1 MISLFQLSFLFS
13 VRAEGGN
20 PDFLF
25 DECWGL
31 RADKDDEIAKCQR
44 IFVSSVD
51 IASRQVPPA
60 HVIDDGHHQDYMPDN
75 VQLTELD
82 PANDGNM
89 LDIIYFG
96 SEPKAHSPE
105 IDDWTFFTL
114 QSQSIPAMKEAIR
127 TLRFDTQIRK
137 YDLRNVYTPE
147 QANKMLTA
155 RIAAL
160 LGMPEG
166 DYQFNLGKTVQKQFD
181 VSDNVGWNPE
191 KQQVIT
197 DNYDNT
203 GFFRPCFN
211 SFDIHS
217 SKCHYVPEG
226 SDSYDWVQQWAK
238 KSYTGPGQVTADGTP
253 FTGRGWTFDWQKW
266 WHCDRERWNN
276 CGGSQQ
282 DEIGLSE
289 FVLPP
294 HASSV
299 QWTKTQT
306 ALDFF
311 CEICKDDPDSCGNHH
326 IEHDFSYWARGQY
339 DNEGCGWNSSATQ
352 NEESQPGNESPQQD
366 EVPSSDDAQQ
376 QNQNDDSQPQSES
389 SQQDEV
395 PTSDDAQQQN
405 QNSQQD
411 EVSTSDDAQQQNQND
426 DSQPQSKS
434 SQQDEAPTSDDAQQ
448 QNQNDD
454 SQPQSKSSQ
463 QDEVP
468 SEENQNIDHEQDIHI

>member
-1 MISLFQLSFLFS
+1 MISLFQLSFVLS

-20 PDFLF
+20 PDYLF

-31 RADKDDEIAKCQR
+31 RADNHDEIKKCQH
-44 IFVSSVD
+44 IFGQSVD

-60 HVIDDGHHQDYMPDN
+60 HIIDDGHHQDYLPDN
-75 VQLTELD
+75 VQLAHLD

-89 LDIIYFG
+89 LDILYFG
-96 SEPKAHSPE
+96 PTDQAQHPE

-114 QSQSIPAMKEAIR
+114 QSQSIPAIKKAIS
-127 TLRFDTQIRK
+127 TLHFDTQIQK
-137 YDLRNVYTPE
+137 HDFDNVYTPE
-147 QANKMLTA
+147 QADKMISA
-155 RIAAL
+155 RIAAV
-160 LGMPEG
+160 LGMPAGE
-166 DYQFNLGKTVQKQFD
+166 YQFSLGKTVQKQFD
-181 VSDNVGWNPE
+181 VSDGVGWNPE
-191 KQQVIT
+191 TKQAII

-238 KSYTGPGQVTADGTP
+238 KSYTGPGHVTAHGTP

-266 WHCDRERWNN
+266 WHCDRERWNH

-299 QWTKTQT
+299 QWTETQT
-306 ALDFF
+306 PLQFI
-311 CEICKDDPDSCGNHH
+311 CEICKDDPKSCSVDRDVEHPFH
-326 IEHDFSYWARGQY
+326 IWATGGYW
-339 DNEGCGWNSSATQ
+339 NEGCGWSSSTTQ
-352 NEESQPGNESPQQD
+352 NQESPTESESSQGSEVPTSDDARQQNQNDDSQPQSESSQQD

-395 PTSDDAQQQN
+395 PS
-405 QNSQQD
+405 
-411 EVSTSDDAQQQNQND
+411 SDDAQQQNQND
-426 DSQPQSKS
+426 ESQPQSES
-434 SQQDEAPTSDDAQQ
+434 
-448 QNQNDD
+448 
-454 SQPQSKSSQ
+454 
-463 QDEVP
+463 
-468 SEENQNIDHEQDIHI
+468 